1 MDSKTIVL
9 ERIRK
14 KLSGTKMTNRYY
26 VPGMF
31 LLGVLVGGGC
41 YLRYTQTGI
50 QPPGWAVAISFA
62 LVLIAITL
70 LATSFKTRNDSR
82 LLELVETPSNVV
94 WIYQHILRMNGVP
107 QESMMVGD
115 NTGKIYQ
122 LPVKRKNGEDP
133 LMDALVEVFP
143 GAVLGF
149 SYELKKLYNR
159 NPGQFREAVKQIK

>member
-14 KLSGTKMTNRYY
+14 KLSATKMTIRYW
-26 VPGMF
+26 VPGTF
-31 LLGVLVGGGC
+31 LLGILVGGGS

-50 QPPGWAVAISFA
+50 LPPGWATAVSVA
-62 LVLIAITL
+62 LVIIAITL
-70 LATSFKTRNDSR
+70 LATSFKTRHDSR

-94 WIYQHILRMNGVP
+94 WIYPHILKINGVP

-115 NTGKIYQ
+115 HTGKIYQ
-122 LPVKRKNGEDP
+122 LPLKRKNGEDP
-133 LMDALVEVFP
+133 LVNALVEVFP

-149 SYELKKLYNR
+149 SYERKKLYGR
-159 NPGQFREAVKQIK
+159 NPAQFPEAIKQMS